1 MAKALGGSRQL
12 VLEASSGTVA
22 PAPVV
27 APPTPKPVTPPSIQ
41 ATAPPATP
49 AVATRPTKSE
59 ASAEVAPIH
68 PAAQAPVA
76 APVASPKPAVP
87 AKAPL
92 GEQPTA
98 HPVDPRPAPHPQARP
113 AVSADIDRHAKTLA
127 NFFNGDVLAVDD
139 IESTSVN
146 EGAKKTPNT
155 PQ

>member
-1 MAKALGGSRQL
+1 M
-12 VLEASSGTVA
+12 
-22 PAPVV
+22 
-27 APPTPKPVTPPSIQ
+27 
-41 ATAPPATP
+41 APPATP
-49 AVATRPTKSE
+49 AVATRRTKAE

-92 GEQPTA
+92 GEQPTV

-139 IESTSVN
+139 IESTPVN
-146 EGAKKTPNT
+146 EGTKKTPNT